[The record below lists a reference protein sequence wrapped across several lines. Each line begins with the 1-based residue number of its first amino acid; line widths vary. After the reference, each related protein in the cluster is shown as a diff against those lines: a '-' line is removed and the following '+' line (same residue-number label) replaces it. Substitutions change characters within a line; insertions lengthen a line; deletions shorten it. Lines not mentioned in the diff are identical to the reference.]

1 MQYHSNEHSE
11 RYNEFCRVFWI
22 AHHQSEN
29 LQLWSFDS
37 TDDLKP
43 YLDNISGLDVKTLL
57 KDRSVSFQGVQL
69 FLDSGASRKRS
80 GFRGGNIFLPLTSVT
95 EAFTKITEAP
105 NSDTFYIPHSKAELD
120 SYLKH
125 FTKSNPL

>member
-22 AHHQSEN
+22 AHHRSEN

-43 YLDNISGLDVKTLL
+43 YLDNISGPDVKTLL

-69 FLDSGASRKRS
+69 F
-80 GFRGGNIFLPLTSVT
+80 
-95 EAFTKITEAP
+95 
-105 NSDTFYIPHSKAELD
+105 
-120 SYLKH
+120 
-125 FTKSNPL
+125 